1 MNFKFKKRFGQNF
14 IKQENIVKKISS
26 VIGEKKGSL
35 VIEIGCGDGRLT
47 KELCND
53 YERVLGYEIDKEV
66 IPYLYENLKDFNNCK
81 VICDDFLKRNL
92 KDDLK
97 SYKYDNLYVFGNL
110 PYYITT
116 PIIEK
121 LITSNIDI

>member
-53 YERVLGYEIDKEV
+53 YERVLG
-66 IPYLYENLKDFNNCK
+66 
-81 VICDDFLKRNL
+81 
-92 KDDLK
+92 
-97 SYKYDNLYVFGNL
+97 
-110 PYYITT
+110 
-116 PIIEK
+116 
-121 LITSNIDI
+121 SNTLFI